1 MRRIVGF
8 LLVLILSFPSYSQ
21 RILEYNGD
29 TLIAITPKNLATINA
44 MITERNYLEKEV
56 KILSKTVELQKATI
70 IDQKEII
77 KTEGESKSILEE
89 KHSLKIKE
97 QAYTWRKKTIRWS
110 CISAGIGLVI
120 GIIITN

>member
-8 LLVLILSFPSYSQ
+8 LLILILSFPSYSQ

-29 TLIAITPKNLATINA
+29 TLIAITPENLATINT

-56 KILSKTVELQKATI
+56 KILSKTIELQKATI
-70 IDQKEII
+70 IDQREII

-89 KHSLKIKE
+89 KHSLKIQE
-97 QAYTWRKKTIRWS
+97 QAYTWRRKTIRWS

>member
-29 TLIAITPKNLATINA
+29 TLIAITPENLATINT

-56 KILSKTVELQKATI
+56 KILSKTIELQKATI
-70 IDQKEII
+70 IDQREII

-89 KHSLKIKE
+89 KHSLKIQE